1 MVSVTHAQ
9 AQKVTPPCRVMN
21 MEACSW
27 KLITFLV
34 AIWIRKK
41 NCLNACFTA
50 KRDGR
55 MVICGETDRDLWE
68 EDIYLA
74 NRIVCTRK
82 KKKII

>member
-41 NCLNACFTA
+41 TVSMLVLQL
-50 KRDGR
+50 RE
-55 MVICGETDRDLWE
+55 MVGWSYVE
-68 EDIYLA
+68 
-74 NRIVCTRK
+74 K
-82 KKKII
+82 